1 MVRSLELSEQSR
13 LRHEVVGIV
22 EKDKTDLDPD
32 IRCGIEL
39 VVGEIATNLSVHG
52 KCAEIE
58 LSVAV
63 LKETEKA
70 IITFEDECFKD
81 PKEVESWFEE
91 SQVVDLYR
99 TSHRGI
105 DHVKHLCEYKIRQGA
120 IDFIFSLVPANEHAE
135 PELAIA

>member
-1 MVRSLELSEQSR
+1 MRSLELSEQRR
-13 LRHEVVGIV
+13 LRHEIVGIV
-22 EKDKTDLDPD
+22 EQDKADLDPD

-39 VVGEIATNLSVHG
+39 VVGEIATNLSLHG
-52 KCAEIE
+52 KCAEVE

-105 DHVKHLCEYKIRQGA
+105 DHVKHLCEYEIRQGA
-120 IDFIFSLVPANEHAE
+120 IDFIFNLTPVAE
-135 PELAIA
+135 LSEPQLATA